1 MEQTIDPTTGQINPQ
16 TLQVQADQAAV
27 KANRAGSKPVADPT
41 APVDATMAPSPP
53 ITYKG
58 NFRNSSIDAA
68 AKMFGNVPNP
78 VPNPI
83 NFTDELR
90 QASADGKLKGNFEKA
105 VNAAPATAKGDPT
118 KSKKKK
124 KKVKVNP
131 VYISPQTGK
140 PLDEE
145 YQKSRLDNERLE
157 KERKAKEEKAILAW
171 LPKEKGVG
179 GDPDEDFEWSEQ
191 IKKIVKVNY
200 IYVII
205 YITPNIN
212 QKIKNYAKL

>member
-1 MEQTIDPTTGQINPQ
+1 MAETVDPTTGQINPQ

-41 APVDATMAPSPP
+41 APVDATMAPSAP

-105 VNAAPATAKGDPT
+105 VNAAPATAKGDP
-118 KSKKKK
+118 
-124 KKVKVNP
+124 
-131 VYISPQTGK
+131 I
-140 PLDEE
+140 
-145 YQKSRLDNERLE
+145 
-157 KERKAKEEKAILAW
+157 KEEEDLITTKFGDRLYI
-171 LPKEKGVG
+171 PRERGVKPFKE
-179 GDPDEDFEWSEQ
+179 DPEWSE
-191 IKKIVKVNY
+191 
-200 IYVII
+200 
-205 YITPNIN
+205 
-212 QKIKNYAKL
+212 